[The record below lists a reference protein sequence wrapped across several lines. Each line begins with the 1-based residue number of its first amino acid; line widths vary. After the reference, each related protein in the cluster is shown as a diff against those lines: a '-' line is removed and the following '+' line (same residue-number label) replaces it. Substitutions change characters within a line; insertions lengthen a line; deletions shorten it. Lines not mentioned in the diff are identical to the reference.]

1 MVYSEL
7 IKNFFIKTSNYYE
20 IPLKEPK
27 QINFMKKRFLLPFF
41 ENKIIDENYV
51 DNFNTENALKR
62 VDNSIMYKKN
72 RIEDDDNEVCFLF
85 LFKFIYNILFFWKDF
100 KKYMEYK
107 IYQSNGIS
115 RIKSLLFII
124 LVIILVHNFILYYEF
139 KNIKLDKLIEE
150 NNKLKTASETLGLY
164 SNEYRCL
171 MIDINNCD
179 YYTELSCY

>member
-1 MVYSEL
+1 MDYSEL

-27 QINFMKKRFLLPFF
+27 QINFMNKRFLLPFF

-100 KKYMEYK
+100 KNIWSTKFIKAMEF
-107 IYQSNGIS
+107 
-115 RIKSLLFII
+115 L
-124 LVIILVHNFILYYEF
+124 E
-139 KNIKLDKLIEE
+139 
-150 NNKLKTASETLGLY
+150 
-164 SNEYRCL
+164 
-171 MIDINNCD
+171 
-179 YYTELSCY
+179 